1 MCPDTNTRS
10 CIQIRC
16 AEQEQHGTVHAIDIY
31 VSDVNRNV
39 KASIGVVT
47 CIILVLNHTLRRQ
60 RRLKGAYVPYQVRL
74 RTFQFSV
81 RLGALEETGK
91 LQFRRHIE
99 KRSHIQARMPPAICD
114 WKLTAHLVSSSVE
127 ELSGLH
133 PPSAGDRVRFCESI
147 FGFPSQSSS
156 LFNKKT

>member
-1 MCPDTNTRS
+1 MKQLRLPS
-10 CIQIRC
+10 
-16 AEQEQHGTVHAIDIY
+16 
-31 VSDVNRNV
+31 
-39 KASIGVVT
+39 GVVT

-99 KRSHIQARMPPAICD
+99 KRSHIQARMPPTYVTGSLQRTLC
-114 WKLTAHLVSSSVE
+114 H
-127 ELSGLH
+127 H
-133 PPSAGDRVRFCESI
+133 PWRSFR
-147 FGFPSQSSS
+147 GFIRQAPEIG
-156 LFNKKT
+156 

>member
-1 MCPDTNTRS
+1 MHSDQVRRTGTTWNSS
-10 CIQIRC
+10 CDRYILRLPS
-16 AEQEQHGTVHAIDIY
+16 AVG
-31 VSDVNRNV
+31 
-39 KASIGVVT
+39 T

-114 WKLTAHLVSSSVE
+114 WKLTANLVSSSVE

-133 PPSAGDRVRFCESI
+133 PPSAGDRVRFCGI
-147 FGFPSQSSS
+147 DFGPSESSS

>member
-1 MCPDTNTRS
+1 MKH
-10 CIQIRC
+10 
-16 AEQEQHGTVHAIDIY
+16 ETVHAIY
-31 VSDVNRNV
+31 

-133 PPSAGDRVRFCESI
+133 PPSAGDRVRFCGI
-147 FGFPSQSSS
+147 DFGCPSSRLHSST
-156 LFNKKT
+156 KKPSSKNLVVFTIQQTNYGSSNRP

>member
-1 MCPDTNTRS
+1 MKH
-10 CIQIRC
+10 
-16 AEQEQHGTVHAIDIY
+16 ETVSY
-31 VSDVNRNV
+31 T
-39 KASIGVVT
+39 SIGVVT

-99 KRSHIQARMPPAICD
+99 KRSHIQARMPGGRFWD
-114 WKLTAHLVSSSVE
+114 WFWFPILV
-127 ELSGLH
+127 
-133 PPSAGDRVRFCESI
+133 
-147 FGFPSQSSS
+147 SS